1 MRSYKIPTISIN
13 KFSDKEFSLFSF
25 SARDYRRLLLKNA
38 NTIKLKDL
46 LEKKYKVGKEI
57 GSENYMKKS
66 KHRFLKTVN
75 ISNNFLLEEI
85 SIEYCKPKNKVFP
98 KKDEIL
104 IVKDGAGNGLGEV
117 CLYPHEN
124 KDNLDSISA
133 GIISIQVNEEK
144 KYYLFC
150 ILKSQHFKDYIDL
163 STAQGSTIRHSKL
176 IALDYEIP
184 FPTTKNNPNP
194 ENIEKIVSLI
204 AQNIIDK
211 EEQIKAKNKL
221 IDEKIEQELRENQ
234 KENSFS
240 YTYPR
245 ISEIK
250 EERRL
255 DTGLYETEYK
265 NFNFL
270 VKNYAEGFFK
280 LEDKGYEISRGQN
293 LQITNIGKSYYSEKK
308 LNNKFYTMIF
318 SSDISE
324 DSVAIGKS
332 YLGNTRKLKCIEN
345 EDIIF
350 CSRGAQF
357 GRVAIFPEIEKNTIT
372 NIDNM
377 HIKNKSA
384 NLPEKIYICQ
394 FLRHLRKIKHLYKI
408 AIFGNGSFSFTKYHL
423 LDLSFPDFP
432 EHKQKEIAKL
442 YYNKLYKNTSLTFG
456 DYLEKEKVR
465 NKELG
470 VFQLNMGIFRLR
482 DILEELVHKIVME
495 EKIEITLDY

>member
-1 MRSYKIPTISIN
+1 MASYIVKPKSVRKSQI
-13 KFSDKEFSLFSF
+13 FEKEFSLSGFAF
-25 SARDYRRLLLKNA
+25 RYVNHKNQNYQLLGDEQILAKN
-38 NTIKLKDL
+38 IKGF
-46 LEKKYKVGKEI
+46 EPGSKEYVDF
-57 GSENYMKKS
+57 SENYFIRISEMDDLGFSFDVKKDTKKIRPVVNENKNRYIDNGDICYQTASNVGNVCFYKGIKAFYNSHIRKLELKKDKYYIFAVLKS
-66 KHRFLKTVN
+66 KFGKEQVDVTGSIKGVD
-75 ISNNFLLEEI
+75 NFREEYLLHT
-85 SIEYCKPKNKVFP
+85 K
-98 KKDEIL
+98 
-104 IVKDGAGNGLGEV
+104 
-117 CLYPHEN
+117 
-124 KDNLDSISA
+124 
-133 GIISIQVNEEK
+133 
-144 KYYLFC
+144 
-150 ILKSQHFKDYIDL
+150 
-163 STAQGSTIRHSKL
+163 
-176 IALDYEIP
+176 IP
-184 FPTTKNNPNP
+184 FPTTKNNPAP
-194 ENIEKIVSLI
+194 ENVEKLVSLI
-204 AQNIIDK
+204 VQNIIDK
-211 EEQIKAKNKL
+211 EEQIRAKNKL

-240 YTYPR
+240 YAYPK

-250 EERRL
+250 EEGRL

-332 YLGNTRKLKCIEN
+332 YLGNIRKLKCIEN

-357 GRVAIFPEIEKNTIT
+357 GRVAVFPEIEKNTIT

-465 NKELG
+465 NKQLG

-482 DILEELVHKIVME
+482 DILEELIHKIVME
-495 EKIEITLDY
+495 EKIVITFDY

>member
-1 MRSYKIPTISIN
+1 MRPIPYSFGVKVYTSTGSNNRIGDCTLAPKDLNHNFSSHIFKLNPKKEIN
-13 KFSDKEFSLFSF
+13 KFYLF
-25 SARDYRRLLLKNA
+25 ALLKSN
-38 NTIKLKDL
+38 
-46 LEKKYKVGKEI
+46 YGKEACDLEI
-57 GSENYMKKS
+57 PKAGIMRRGGK
-66 KHRFLKTVN
+66 RFL
-75 ISNNFLLEEI
+75 
-85 SIEYCKPKNKVFP
+85 
-98 KKDEIL
+98 
-104 IVKDGAGNGLGEV
+104 
-117 CLYPHEN
+117 
-124 KDNLDSISA
+124 NL
-133 GIISIQVNEEK
+133 K
-144 KYYLFC
+144 
-150 ILKSQHFKDYIDL
+150 
-163 STAQGSTIRHSKL
+163 
-176 IALDYEIP
+176 IP
-184 FPTTKNNPNP
+184 FPTTKNNPTS
-194 ENIEKIVSLI
+194 ENVEKLVSLI
-204 AQNIIDK
+204 VQNIIDK
-211 EEQIKAKNKL
+211 EEQIRAKNKL

-240 YTYPR
+240 YAYPR

-255 DTGLYETEYK
+255 DTGLYEAEYK

-318 SSDISE
+318 SSNISE

-332 YLGNTRKLKCIEN
+332 YLGNIRKLKCIEN

-357 GRVAIFPEIEKNTIT
+357 GRVAVFPEIEKNTIT

-456 DYLEKEKVR
+456 NYLEKEKVR

-470 VFQLNMGIFRLR
+470 VFQLNMEIFRLR
-482 DILEELVHKIVME
+482 DVLEELVHKIVME
-495 EKIEITLDY
+495 EKIMITLDY